1 MFGPQL
7 LRLVTALWAIAASQ
21 AAAHCDLAYSGSP
34 AIQYTA
40 VQKQAVEKRASY
52 REAEALVLQSYKNQ
66 VGNAAAG
73 LTLEAMTPS
82 EVRAASPQSLNTI
95 DVGNPYARQRALTF
109 WLIYVRR
116 SYESQQYKTVLQTI
130 AHLRQAGILVDDDA
144 TQGFDDGDVRVEAY
158 FSLPS
163 LTRFFMA
170 YEQPAK
176 LVGLGNQGFSSDY
189 RESLT
194 RTIETQV
201 NVLHY
206 DREPGM
212 WSGYDYPIPAIGK
225 DALNPAI
232 DFARSMAAST
242 KWNRISDLS
251 PYEEVL
257 GVSGDVPGRT
267 EMYIQ
272 ADNIVGSLSI
282 DNKTGDAILF
292 SGLSCRNDFEECLQ
306 QIGSQLPDPGGEI
319 ALGALVKAR
328 DRYVLTINGMN
339 HVYVSQQEFDQ
350 LMEGKEVPGK
360 GGGEEHGGF
369 DQAIKGLIQANKSLV
384 LWSHPMM
391 QKPGPAREATMRFAH
406 ALSRAYSSLNVV
418 IDDPNPRVPE
428 LTRKVAEL
436 SISAKD
442 VFVLIDPKVK
452 FTGALSD
459 EVDDIKGMLGPENVI
474 FFDGTEKNLEPAD
487 HERAVIVI
495 TGHSDEALEKFID
508 RLGEKGYL
516 TNNLVVLQSCGN
528 ALSPRLVSK
537 INGQYGASATFHYP
551 EKILEQDAL
560 THTLGVIGDVVS
572 GKNVFGRVVRDRA
585 ARPEKPWGQAMDGVW
600 TVCEL
605 FEKGLIW
612 GAVRWS

>member
-1 MFGPQL
+1 MFSRQL
-7 LRLVTALWAIAASQ
+7 LRLITALWAFAASQ

-34 AIQYTA
+34 AIQYTT

-52 REAEALVLQSYKNQ
+52 REAEARVLESYKNK
-66 VGNAAAG
+66 VGTAAAG

-82 EVRAASPQSLNTI
+82 QVRAAMPQSLNAI
-95 DVGNPYARQRALTF
+95 DTNNPYARQRALTF

-130 AHLRQAGILVDDDA
+130 AHLRLAGVLVDADA
-144 TQGFDDGDVRVEAY
+144 ARGFDDGDVRVEAY

-163 LTRFFMA
+163 LTRFFLA

-176 LVGLGNQGFSSDY
+176 LVALGNLGFSLDY
-189 RESLT
+189 RESLK

-206 DREPGM
+206 DGVA
-212 WSGYDYPIPAIGK
+212 WYGYDYPVPVVGQ
-225 DALNPAI
+225 DALKAAI
-232 DFARSMAAST
+232 DFARSNAAST
-242 KWNRISDLS
+242 KWNRITDLS
-251 PYEEVL
+251 PYDEVL

-272 ADNIVGSLSI
+272 ANNAVGSLLI
-282 DNKTGDAILF
+282 DDKTGDAVLS
-292 SGLSCRNDFEECLQ
+292 SGLSCRNDFEQSLLR
-306 QIGSQLPDPGGEI
+306 IGLQLPDPDGKI
-319 ALGALVKAR
+319 ALGALVKAG
-328 DRYVLTINGMN
+328 DRYVLTVNGMN
-339 HVYVSQQEFDQ
+339 HVYISQQEFDQ
-350 LMEGKEVPGK
+350 LMKGQEVPGK
-360 GGGEEHGGF
+360 GVSEEDGGF
-369 DQAIKGLIQANKSLV
+369 DQAVKSLIQANKSLV

-406 ALSRAYSSLNVV
+406 ALSRAYPALNVV

-442 VFVLIDPKVK
+442 VFVVIDPKVK

-459 EVDDIKGMLGPENVI
+459 EVEDIKGMIGPENVV
-474 FFDGTEKNLEPAD
+474 FFDGTEKNLESAD

-600 TVCEL
+600 TICNL